1 MYQQTNQQMS
11 APLGCRIRHNF
22 PNNGLGS
29 AMRTFLEQVLLPAA
43 REGLPP
49 GSIDIE
55 ESSFWYGCSPSRGF
69 RCYFDPVPPSPAALS
84 APSGTAA
91 VQRECSLQDL
101 QQLRRPRSTWQNVSL
116 LNRAKLDEAR
126 AAMRLLWRYS
136 PSTRSWLHRT
146 LPNRSQHWSKGNAPP
161 LVSVHLRRGDKFIEE
176 LQNNLT
182 FTPLVRVAQRIR
194 QEVSRIGL
202 AMGAVQVHIMFDDS
216 KAAGELVTRLNLA
229 ASAVIMRPVGA
240 APASGFA
247 VCLSP
252 RRFGKDG
259 NCNCT
264 LEDRN
269 SRRRHDPH
277 WAAHCLMHGKLIT
290 EPLTYDQVREEMHGI
305 LFDLE
310 LAQKARL
317 FLGSCNSNTGHL
329 VQLLRS
335 QRPES
340 AVCLD
345 TLPGHMFKGICEEP
359 DCDVRPS
366 KSAALI
372 IRSATKLMPHTSDH

>member
-1 MYQQTNQQMS
+1 MHQQTNQQMS

-22 PNNGLGS
+22 PNHGLGS
-29 AMRTFLEQVLLPAA
+29 AMRKFLEQVLLPAA

-55 ESSFWYGCSPSRGF
+55 ESSFWYGCSPLRGF

-101 QQLRRPRSTWQNVSL
+101 QQLRRPRSTSHNVSL

-176 LQNNLT
+176 VQNNLT

-202 AMGAVQVHIMFDDS
+202 AMGAVQVHIMFDDA

-240 APASGFA
+240 APATGFA